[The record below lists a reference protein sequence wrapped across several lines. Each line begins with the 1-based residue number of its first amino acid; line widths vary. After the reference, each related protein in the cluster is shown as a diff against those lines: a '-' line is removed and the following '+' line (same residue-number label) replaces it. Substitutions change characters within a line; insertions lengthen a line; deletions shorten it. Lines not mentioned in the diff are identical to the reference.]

1 MNKTIVQTV
10 KIPCRK
16 YYFDHNDKF
25 ENNYYLWT
33 KPLWGEGMPFSISK
47 LCICMNILSKDTETS
62 ELQKRTEIVTIV
74 ASQ

>member
-25 ENNYYLWT
+25 KKKNYYLWT
-33 KPLWGEGMPFSISK
+33 KPLWGEGMPFSVSK
-47 LCICMNILSKDTETS
+47 LCICMNIL
-62 ELQKRTEIVTIV
+62 
-74 ASQ
+74 

>member
-25 ENNYYLWT
+25 EKNYYLWT

-47 LCICMNILSKDTETS
+47 LCIRRIRR
-62 ELQKRTEIVTIV
+62 LQSFKKGLKSSLLLQANRF
-74 ASQ
+74 